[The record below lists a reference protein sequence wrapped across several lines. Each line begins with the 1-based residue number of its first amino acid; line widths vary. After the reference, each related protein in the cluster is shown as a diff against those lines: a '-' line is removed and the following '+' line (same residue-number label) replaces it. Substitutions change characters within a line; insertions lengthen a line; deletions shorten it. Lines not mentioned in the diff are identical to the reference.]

1 MIKRNLFRII
11 CRALKVSEYEVA
23 PSWLT
28 WIFFPMKKYAIN
40 FACVQ
45 YDFQRDVYTI
55 NGCKISGNVF
65 YEWGKKG
72 IPEGGYFKL
81 LRREKDGMI
90 YLERFAP
97 NTDFNLT
104 QPAASQVKS

>member
-1 MIKRNLFRII
+1 MIKRKLFRII
-11 CRALKVSEYEVA
+11 CKALKVSEGEVA
-23 PSWLT
+23 PGWLT
-28 WIFFPMKKYAIN
+28 WIFFPMKKYAIK

-45 YDFQRDVYTI
+45 YDFQRNVYTI
-55 NGCKISGNVF
+55 NGCKISGNFF
-65 YEWGKKG
+65 YECGKKG

-104 QPAASQVKS
+104 TDKPLQVKS